1 VLNGALFVLVG
12 MELQTAVRG
21 LTSASLTRGV
31 IAIAAVSAVMVAV
44 RIAWLFTT
52 VYLIRVLDRRP
63 QQRLRR
69 VPARARVLS
78 GLSGFRGAVSLAA
91 ALAVPARLNS
101 GAPFPGRDLTVFIT
115 AGVITVTLAQA
126 LLLPAVVRWARLPE
140 DIGVARERRL
150 AETRANEAAL
160 DQLPQVAAELGTDP
174 DVAQRLRREYEEH
187 LRVLHASGHERDD
200 SVLQLD
206 QQYAALRLALLA
218 RKREAVLALRDE
230 NTIDDIVLRQV
241 QTRLHAEEVRLSR
254 PQLAE

>member
-1 VLNGALFVLVG
+1 VLNGALFLLVG

-21 LTSASLTRGV
+21 LTSATLTRGL
-31 IAIAAVSAVMVAV
+31 IAIAAVSAV
-44 RIAWLFTT
+44 RISWLFTT

-69 VPARARVLS
+69 LPARARVLS

-91 ALAVPARLNS
+91 ALAVPVSLQS
-101 GAPFPGRDLTVFIT
+101 GAPFPGRDLIVFIT
-115 AGVITVTLAQA
+115 AGVIAATLAQA

-140 DIGVARERRL
+140 DTGVARERRL

-160 DQLPQVAAELGTDP
+160 DQLPQVAAQLGTDP

-187 LRVLHASGHERDD
+187 LRVLQASGHERDD
-200 SVLQLD
+200 SVLRLD

-218 RKREAVLALRDE
+218 RKRETVLA
-230 NTIDDIVLRQV
+230 LRQV
-241 QTRLHAEEVRLSR
+241 QTRLDAEEVRLNQ